1 MASFAEEYD
10 AAQKASPTLS
20 FAEEYDKANPPPGV
34 WSDIKNTL
42 ATGFQGLALD
52 AREIAR
58 RAFGEK
64 FVGAVDTVDEWM
76 HGKPSEELIKGN
88 IEKAQQ
94 ALTPEMQDAMQKTWW
109 NDETNSL
116 GDAWKDPRAYLGNV
130 MQSLPG
136 TAVTMLP
143 AIGIAR
149 GLYVAERAALVA
161 GGMAEAEAA
170 TLAAAKAATAAQLAG
185 GLTEGL
191 Q

>member
-1 MASFAEEYD
+1 MATFAEEYD
-10 AAQKASPTLS
+10 AAQKTAPALS

-94 ALTPEMQDAMQKTWW
+94 ALSPEMQAALQKTWW
-109 NDETNSL
+109 NDETGSL
-116 GDAWKDPRAYLGNV
+116 GDAWSDPRAYLGNV
-130 MQSLPG
+130 MQSIPG
-136 TAVTMLP
+136 TAFTMLP
-143 AIGIAR
+143 ALAIAR
-149 GLYVAERAALVA
+149 GVYTAQLAAKVPETIAAARAATSA
-161 GGMAEAEAA
+161 YI
-170 TLAAAKAATAAQLAG
+170 AG

-191 Q
+191 QQAG